1 MAKAQNSLPPEETRY
16 PGVSIT
22 ARDGAHYAITQRRD
36 DGHTPTFTLWS
47 VSEDGGYAKLKSS
60 TDYDALGS
68 LIFRSTGRDRQCRN
82 QFTTTAP

>member
-36 DGHTPTFTLWS
+36 DGHTPAFTLWS

-68 LIFRSTGRDRQCRN
+68 LIF
-82 QFTTTAP
+82 

>member
-36 DGHTPTFTLWS
+36 NGHTPTFTLWS

-68 LIFRSTGRDRQCRN
+68 RIF
-82 QFTTTAP
+82 

>member
-22 ARDGAHYAITQRRD
+22 
-36 DGHTPTFTLWS
+36 

-68 LIFRSTGRDRQCRN
+68 LIF
-82 QFTTTAP
+82 